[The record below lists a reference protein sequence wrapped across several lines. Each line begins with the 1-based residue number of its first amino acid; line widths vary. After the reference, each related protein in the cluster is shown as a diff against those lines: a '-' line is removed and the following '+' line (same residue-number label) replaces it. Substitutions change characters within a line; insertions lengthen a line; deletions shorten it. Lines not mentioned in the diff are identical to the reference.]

1 MFLILIIYTTI
12 NLLLP
17 LTYYVNVNLELFI
30 ADCKSESSWQGELWF
45 CPKQIFSQQ
54 IASKK
59 WAT

>member
-30 ADCKSESSWQGELWF
+30 ADCKSESSWQGEL
-45 CPKQIFSQQ
+45 
-54 IASKK
+54 
-59 WAT
+59 